1 MHIHTLFTRALL
13 LGLSLL
19 GACASVPPP
28 AAPAAV
34 TATPALPQPSID
46 AQRQAEFDR
55 SQARWHGAKLQELVS
70 KLGKPSSNTRA
81 ADGSQVLVYA
91 KSAKIKGPN
100 GPSVF
105 SCVVRYQIEAQS
117 ERIVGHQIEG
127 C

>member
-13 LGLSLL
+13 LGLALL

-28 AAPAAV
+28 AAPAAAP
-34 TATPALPQPSID
+34 ATPAQPSID
-46 AQRQAEFDR
+46 AQRRAEFDR

-100 GPSVF
+100 GPSLF

>member
-1 MHIHTLFTRALL
+1 MRTSPALSHAML
-13 LGLSLL
+13 LGLALL

-28 AAPAAV
+28 AAPVAA
-34 TATPALPQPSID
+34 PPQPSID

-100 GPSVF
+100 GPSLF

>member
-13 LGLSLL
+13 PVLSLL

-28 AAPAAV
+28 AAPAA
-34 TATPALPQPSID
+34 PPLPQPSID

-70 KLGKPSSNTRA
+70 KLGKPSSSTRA
-81 ADGSQVLVYA
+81 TDGSQVYTYA

-100 GPSVF
+100 GPSLF
-105 SCVVRYQIEAQS
+105 SCVVRYQIEA